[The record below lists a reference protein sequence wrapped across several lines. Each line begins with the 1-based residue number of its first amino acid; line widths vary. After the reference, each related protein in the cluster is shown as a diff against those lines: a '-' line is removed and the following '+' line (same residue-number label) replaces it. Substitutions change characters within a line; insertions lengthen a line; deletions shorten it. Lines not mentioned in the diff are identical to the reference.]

1 MWDNIQQ
8 QKMKQC
14 HAQIYYT
21 LYVGLVC
28 LQLVYKYTF
37 IRKVNLAGS

>member
-14 HAQIYYT
+14 HAQICHT
-21 LYVGLVC
+21 VSWTGMFTTDV
-28 LQLVYKYTF
+28 Q
-37 IRKVNLAGS
+37 IHIN